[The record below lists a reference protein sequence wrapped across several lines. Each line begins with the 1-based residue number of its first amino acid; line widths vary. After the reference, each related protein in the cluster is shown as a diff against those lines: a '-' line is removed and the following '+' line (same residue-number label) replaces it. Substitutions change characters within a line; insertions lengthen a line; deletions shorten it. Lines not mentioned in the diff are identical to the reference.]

1 MRNIKEDLC
10 SKIYMSIC
18 LFSPKDRGPTLS
30 VILGPLVASERWAK
44 KRKLAVNTKSSEIT
58 DRWKFAMAVVG
69 IFHLGTSQD
78 ERCTM
83 HKGKL
88 KKEKS

>member
-10 SKIYMSIC
+10 SEIYISIC
-18 LFSPKDRGPTLS
+18 LFTPKDRGPTLS

-58 DRWKFAMAVVG
+58 DRCKLAMVVVR
-69 IFHLGTSQD
+69 IFDQGTSQD

-83 HKGKL
+83 QKGKL
-88 KKEKS
+88 RMEKS

>member
-18 LFSPKDRGPTLS
+18 LFSPKDRGRTLS

-44 KRKLAVNTKSSEIT
+44 KRKLAVNTKSSEMT
-58 DRWKFAMAVVG
+58 DRCKFAMAVVRLLRMKG
-69 IFHLGTSQD
+69 V
-78 ERCTM
+78 RCT
-83 HKGKL
+83 KA
-88 KKEKS
+88 S